1 VTAPTKKASLGEQW
15 RLVQELLDEAE
26 LERLGAMTPE
36 QMEEEAKN
44 SGLGEAKAR
53 ALIRRAIE
61 RGEPPPAS
69 NVRDMAAARKRL
81 RGPGVIVARIAI
93 AASVAATIA
102 AGAAAEWG
110 PITAQWAA
118 WFHPA
123 PTPTQQPVP
132 PLVPPTHEETPL
144 EKARRLREE
153 AYVNVQKGY
162 FKDAA
167 DELNEAAE
175 IDPAGDADERVAK
188 ARYDIKV
195 GDPKRI
201 PSSKMGP
208 DRWESPLPHT
218 PRPIQR

>member
-1 VTAPTKKASLGEQW
+1 VTTPTQKATLGEQW

-26 LERLGAMTPE
+26 IERLGAMTPE
-36 QMEEEAKN
+36 QIEEEAKS
-44 SGLGEAKAR
+44 SGVGEGRAR
-53 ALIRRAIE
+53 ELLRRAIE
-61 RGEPPPAS
+61 RADGVPTS
-69 NVRDMAAARKRL
+69 KVVDLAAARKRL
-81 RGPGVIVARIAI
+81 RGPGMIVARLAI
-93 AASVAATIA
+93 AASVAATI
-102 AGAAAEWG
+102 AAAEWG

-123 PTPTQQPVP
+123 PTPTQQPAP

-153 AYVNVQKGY
+153 AYANVQKGY
-162 FKDAA
+162 YKDAV

-175 IDPAGDADERVAK
+175 IDPAGDTDPRVAK

-201 PSSKMGP
+201 PSAKMGP
-208 DRWESPLPHT
+208 DKWESPLPHK

>member
-1 VTAPTKKASLGEQW
+1 MTTPTQKASLGEQW

-26 LERLGAMTPE
+26 LERLGAMTAE
-36 QMEEEAKN
+36 QMEEEARD
-44 SGLGEAKAR
+44 GGIGEAKAR
-53 ALIRRAIE
+53 ELLRRAIE
-61 RGEPPPAS
+61 RAAARPTAS
-69 NVRDMAAARKRL
+69 KVVDLAAARKRL
-81 RGPGVIVARIAI
+81 RGPGMIVTHLAI
-93 AASVAATIA
+93 AASMAATIGY
-102 AGAAAEWG
+102 AGWG

-123 PTPTQQPVP
+123 PSPTQQPAPP

-162 FKDAA
+162 YRDAA

-175 IDPAGDADERVAK
+175 IDPAGDADPRVAK
-188 ARYDIKV
+188 ARYDIAV
-195 GDPKRI
+195 GDPKRV
-201 PSSKMGP
+201 PSSKPGP
-208 DRWESPLPHT
+208 DVWESPLPHK

>member
-1 VTAPTKKASLGEQW
+1 MTTPTQKRATLGEQW
-15 RLVQELLDEAE
+15 RLVQELLDRAE

-36 QMEEEAKN
+36 QIEEEARD
-44 SGLGEAKAR
+44 GGIGEAKAR
-53 ALIRRAIE
+53 ELLRRAIE
-61 RGEPPPAS
+61 RAAAPPAAS
-69 NVRDMAAARKRL
+69 KVVDLAAARKRL
-81 RGPGVIVARIAI
+81 RGPGMIGARIAI
-93 AASVAATIA
+93 AASVAATI
-102 AGAAAEWG
+102 AAAEWG

-123 PTPTQQPVP
+123 PAPTQQPAPP

-162 FKDAA
+162 YKDAA

-175 IDPAGDADERVAK
+175 IDPAGDADPRVAK
-188 ARYDIKV
+188 ARYDIAV
-195 GDPKRI
+195 GDPKRV
-201 PSSKMGP
+201 PNSKPGP
-208 DRWESPLPHT
+208 DVWESPLPHK

>member
-1 VTAPTKKASLGEQW
+1 MTAPTQKASLGEQW

-36 QMEEEAKN
+36 QLEEEARD
-44 SGLGEAKAR
+44 SGVEEGRAR
-53 ALIRRAIE
+53 ELLRRAIE
-61 RGEPPPAS
+61 RADAAPAS
-69 NVRDMAAARKRL
+69 KVVDLTAARKRL
-81 RGPGVIVARIAI
+81 RGPGMIVTYLAI
-93 AASVAATIA
+93 AASVAATI
-102 AGAAAEWG
+102 GYVERG
-110 PITAQWAA
+110 PITSQWQA

-123 PTPTQQPVP
+123 PTPTQQPTPP

-162 FKDAA
+162 YKDAA

-175 IDPAGDADERVAK
+175 IDRAGDADPRVAQ
-188 ARYDIKV
+188 ARYDIAV
-195 GDPKRI
+195 GDPKRV
-201 PSSKMGP
+201 PSAKVGP
-208 DRWESPLPHT
+208 DVWESPLPHK

>member
-1 VTAPTKKASLGEQW
+1 MTTPTQKASLGEQW

-26 LERLGAMTPE
+26 IERLGAMTPE
-36 QMEEEAKN
+36 QIEEEARD
-44 SGLGEAKAR
+44 SGIGEGRAR
-53 ALIRRAIE
+53 ELLRRAIE
-61 RGEPPPAS
+61 RADGAPAS
-69 NVRDMAAARKRL
+69 KVVDLAAARKRL
-81 RGPGVIVARIAI
+81 RGPGTIVARLAI

-102 AGAAAEWG
+102 YAEWG

-123 PTPTQQPVP
+123 PSPTQQPAP

-162 FKDAA
+162 YKDAA

-175 IDPAGDADERVAK
+175 IDPAGDADPTVAK
-188 ARYDIKV
+188 ARYDIAV
-195 GDPKRI
+195 GDPKRV

-208 DRWESPLPHT
+208 DIWESPLPHK